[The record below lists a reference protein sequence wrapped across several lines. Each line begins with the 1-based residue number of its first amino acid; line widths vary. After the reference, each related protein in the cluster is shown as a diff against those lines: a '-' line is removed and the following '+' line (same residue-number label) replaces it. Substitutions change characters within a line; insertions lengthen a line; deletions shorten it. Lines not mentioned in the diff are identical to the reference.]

1 MMSNTKI
8 TLIILFIVFLHLWN
22 SVRVESIP
30 LHSQCPHQVNPDHPQ
45 SSSTWEQILYKSNY
59 SPSKRSTHHL
69 EHLQNIMSNLNGLIN
84 AHKDSY
90 SKSLTGESFSEANDI
105 EMNYDFLF
113 KDGNDNNDVYLQ
125 TYTVFQ
131 KLQIVTEIILLDKI
145 QDFENQK
152 EYRHKYHQLL
162 WKDINADI
170 THILMNVYP
179 EIMIH
184 PNKPEP
190 LPRSFIPHFI
200 RCLHSSTDRNTRDFV
215 FFRYIRNYTNN
226 ISKQMF

>member
-1 MMSNTKI
+1 MQQIWFGNVPLACEVLLYTDSHCSSRQLSSQLRNINNQEKVSVKYWIFSHRPNLTEYKNT
-8 TLIILFIVFLHLWN
+8 
-22 SVRVESIP
+22 
-30 LHSQCPHQVNPDHPQ
+30 
-45 SSSTWEQILYKSNY
+45 
-59 SPSKRSTHHL
+59 
-69 EHLQNIMSNLNGLIN
+69 
-84 AHKDSY
+84 HKDSY

-113 KDGNDNNDVYLQ
+113 KDGNDNDDVYLQ

-131 KLQIVTEIILLDKI
+131 KLQIVTEIILLDKT

-179 EIMIH
+179 EIMSH

-190 LPRSFIPHFI
+190 VPRSFIPHFI
-200 RCLHSSTDRNTRDFV
+200 RCLHNSTDRNTRDFV
-215 FFRYIRNYTNN
+215 FFRYIQNFTNN
-226 ISKQMF
+226 LSKQIFEM